1 MIHRRKAGRAAA
13 AVLAACLLFSACG
26 PNLFQTQAEERPPV
40 VHADVDFSTLEYTR
54 PDLDALNAKID
65 TALEQVSAGDKE
77 EETLA
82 LYDDILADI
91 SELDTMSAIAGIRY
105 NIDLTDEY
113 YEAEE
118 LALDEAYTR
127 LDNRMNELT
136 GAILESGY
144 GKAARARWGDGFV
157 ERYEVNSKL
166 NSPEIEELSIREQ
179 ALVSEYQK
187 LSATE
192 YTAERDGEAVT
203 LNDLD
208 LTQESDIALYYAI
221 YEKRN
226 AELGQIYRELVQLRV
241 EIAKKL
247 GYDSYTD
254 YAYDLLGRDF
264 TKEDA
269 AAFSEKVKEY
279 LAPISDAIY
288 NRYYSDIAA
297 AQARTDVTFDDGI
310 PVLEQALKNGGYP
323 AAMSD
328 ALTYML
334 EHNLYSFGGG
344 ANKMA
349 AGYTTLLNR
358 YAAPY
363 MFVNTDYYTDP
374 GTLFHEFGHYYNF
387 YLMGETLW
395 NDGNNLD
402 LAEIHSQ
409 GLEVLMFDTYE
420 DMYGEDASYIEYAQL
435 MNLVDS
441 VLQGC
446 AEDEFQQAVFEDPDM
461 PLDEMNLLHAQIY
474 QDYMGY
480 PLVYEWVDIHHHFET
495 PFYYVSYATSA
506 VSALELW
513 ADALENRDK
522 AMQIYDKLTQY
533 TINVEYLETLKKVGL
548 SDTFSSD
555 CVQRVAQAL
564 NDEMQLSGK
573 PGSKAA

>member
-1 MIHRRKAGRAAA
+1 M
-13 AVLAACLLFSACG
+13 
-26 PNLFQTQAEERPPV
+26 
-40 VHADVDFSTLEYTR
+40 
-54 PDLDALNAKID
+54 
-65 TALEQVSAGDKE
+65 
-77 EETLA
+77 
-82 LYDDILADI
+82 
-91 SELDTMSAIAGIRY
+91 
-105 NIDLTDEY
+105 
-113 YEAEE
+113 
-118 LALDEAYTR
+118 
-127 LDNRMNELT
+127 
-136 GAILESGY
+136 
-144 GKAARARWGDGFV
+144 
-157 ERYEVNSKL
+157 
-166 NSPEIEELSIREQ
+166 
-179 ALVSEYQK
+179 
-187 LSATE
+187 
-192 YTAERDGEAVT
+192 T

-254 YAYDLLGRDF
+254 YAYDLLSRDF

-446 AEDEFQQAVFEDPDM
+446 AKDEFQQAVFEDPDM
-461 PLDEMNLLHAQIY
+461 PLDEMNFCTPRSIRITWVILWFMSGWISTIISKRRSTMSA
-474 QDYMGY
+474 M
-480 PLVYEWVDIHHHFET
+480 PLRRVRAGT
-495 PFYYVSYATSA
+495 LGRRAGKP
-506 VSALELW
+506 
-513 ADALENRDK
+513 DK

-533 TINVEYLETLKKVGL
+533 TINVEYLETLKEVGL
-548 SDTFSSD
+548 SDPFSSD

>member
-1 MIHRRKAGRAAA
+1 
-13 AVLAACLLFSACG
+13 
-26 PNLFQTQAEERPPV
+26 
-40 VHADVDFSTLEYTR
+40 
-54 PDLDALNAKID
+54 
-65 TALEQVSAGDKE
+65 
-77 EETLA
+77 
-82 LYDDILADI
+82 
-91 SELDTMSAIAGIRY
+91 
-105 NIDLTDEY
+105 
-113 YEAEE
+113 
-118 LALDEAYTR
+118 
-127 LDNRMNELT
+127 
-136 GAILESGY
+136 
-144 GKAARARWGDGFV
+144 
-157 ERYEVNSKL
+157 
-166 NSPEIEELSIREQ
+166 
-179 ALVSEYQK
+179 
-187 LSATE
+187 
-192 YTAERDGEAVT
+192 
-203 LNDLD
+203 
-208 LTQESDIALYYAI
+208 
-221 YEKRN
+221 
-226 AELGQIYRELVQLRV
+226 
-241 EIAKKL
+241 
-247 GYDSYTD
+247 
-254 YAYDLLGRDF
+254 
-264 TKEDA
+264 
-269 AAFSEKVKEY
+269 
-279 LAPISDAIY
+279 
-288 NRYYSDIAA
+288 
-297 AQARTDVTFDDGI
+297 
-310 PVLEQALKNGGYP
+310 
-323 AAMSD
+323 MSD

-402 LAEIHSQ
+402 LAEVHSQ

-548 SDTFSSD
+548 SDPFSSD